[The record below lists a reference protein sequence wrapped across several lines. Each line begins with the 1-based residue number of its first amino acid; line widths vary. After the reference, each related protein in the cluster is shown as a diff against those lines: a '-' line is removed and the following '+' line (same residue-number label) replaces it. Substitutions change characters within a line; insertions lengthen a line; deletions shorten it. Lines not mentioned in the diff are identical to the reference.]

1 MSLQDFARL
10 VRTRWLMIAAVTL
23 LGVLAATAVTL
34 VTTPQYQ
41 ASTRLFVASTTGD
54 SANER
59 FQGNRLSQERVLSY
73 TELLQGQTL
82 AQRTADKLNLDISA
96 NELRSKVKA
105 TAKPDTVLINVSI
118 LDASP
123 VRARDI
129 ANALSDEFVVM
140 VRELETPGPGDR
152 PDARVVVEQ
161 RASVPETP
169 VVPKKARNIT
179 LGLIF
184 GVTLGVAAAVLRD
197 LLDNTVKDRETL
209 EEITGVGIV
218 GAIPL
223 DKERRTQPAIS
234 FDRDNSAIAEAF
246 RKLRTN
252 LQFLAV
258 DNPPRVIVLLSSA
271 PSEGKTT
278 TAINLALAL
287 AEADKNVVLVD
298 GDMRRPSLDK
308 YLDLVGSVG
317 FSTVLSGG
325 ASLGDVLQETKFP
338 RLTVLAA
345 GPTPPNPSELLG
357 SQAARKLLD
366 ELRSQFDYVIVDSA
380 PLLAVTD
387 GAILAT
393 VADGALIIAKYGET
407 KREQMAHAVGTLR
420 DVGASLLGAVLTLVP
435 LRGTG
440 TYSYS
445 YSYSY
450 YGQNDRNVSS
460 AEPSPH
466 PDADDANSELSS
478 GYEAGEHQAKQ

>member
-1 MSLQDFARL
+1 VRFQDLARL
-10 VRTRWLMIAAVTL
+10 IRTRWLIITAIAILSVLGAAV
-23 LGVLAATAVTL
+23 ATWM
-34 VTTPQYQ
+34 TTPQYQ
-41 ASTRLFVASTTGD
+41 SSTRLYVSATSGAS
-54 SANER
+54 AAER

-73 TELLQGQTL
+73 TELLKGQSL
-82 AQRTADKLNLDISA
+82 AQRTVDKLNLDITA
-96 NELRSKVKA
+96 DELRSKVKA
-105 TAKPDTVLINVSI
+105 TAKVDTVLINVAVR
-118 LDASP
+118 DASP

-161 RASVPETP
+161 RASVPQAPVTP
-169 VVPKKARNIT
+169 QKARNLA
-179 LGLIF
+179 LGLIL
-184 GVTLGVAAAVLRD
+184 GVTLGIAVAVLRD

-209 EEITGVGIV
+209 EAVTGVGIV

-223 DKERRTQPAIS
+223 DKERRSKPAIY

-252 LQFLAV
+252 LQFLSV
-258 DNPPRVIVLLSSA
+258 DNPPRVIVILSSA
-271 PSEGKTT
+271 PSEGKST
-278 TAINLALAL
+278 TAINIALAL
-287 AEADKNVVLVD
+287 AEADKSVVLVD

-325 ASLGDVLQETKFP
+325 ASLAEVLQDTKFP

-357 SQAARKLLD
+357 SQAAKKLLED
-366 ELRSQFDYVIVDSA
+366 LRSQFEYVIIDSA

-407 KREQMAHAVGTLR
+407 KREQLAHAVGTLK
-420 DVGASLLGAVLTLVP
+420 DVGATLLGAVTTLVP

-445 YSYSY
+445 YSYSN
-450 YGQNDRNVSS
+450 YGHGARSNPS
-460 AEPSPH
+460 EP
-466 PDADDANSELSS
+466 DYISS
-478 GYEAGEHQAKQ
+478 GPAIDSEASEHQTKP

>member
-1 MSLQDFARL
+1 
-10 VRTRWLMIAAVTL
+10 
-23 LGVLAATAVTL
+23 
-34 VTTPQYQ
+34 
-41 ASTRLFVASTTGD
+41 
-54 SANER
+54 
-59 FQGNRLSQERVLSY
+59 
-73 TELLQGQTL
+73 
-82 AQRTADKLNLDISA
+82 
-96 NELRSKVKA
+96 
-105 TAKPDTVLINVSI
+105 
-118 LDASP
+118 
-123 VRARDI
+123 
-129 ANALSDEFVVM
+129 
-140 VRELETPGPGDR
+140 
-152 PDARVVVEQ
+152 
-161 RASVPETP
+161 
-169 VVPKKARNIT
+169 
-179 LGLIF
+179 
-184 GVTLGVAAAVLRD
+184 
-197 LLDNTVKDRETL
+197 VKDRETT
-209 EEITGVGIV
+209 EAITGVGIV

-223 DKERRTQPAIS
+223 DKERRNQPAIS

-252 LQFLAV
+252 LQFLSV
-258 DNPPRVIVLLSSA
+258 DNPPRVIVILSSA
-271 PSEGKTT
+271 PSEGKST
-278 TAINLALAL
+278 TAINVALAL
-287 AEADKNVVLVD
+287 AEADKSVVLVD

-325 ASLGDVLQETKFP
+325 ASLAEVLQDTKFP

-357 SQAARKLLD
+357 SQAAKKLLD
-366 ELRSQFDYVIVDSA
+366 DLRSQFDYVIIDSA

-407 KREQMAHAVGTLR
+407 KREQVAHAVGTLR